1 VVASEGKLCPRELS
15 SVVRTVHKNM
25 QGPGF
30 KPRPPPKK
38 SEGKL

>member
-1 VVASEGKLCPRELS
+1 
-15 SVVRTVHKNM
+15 M

-38 SEGKL
+38 KVTTNDLCICSKYYAYIAK